1 MSNYPF
7 DLDKA
12 LAAWRRSLEYNRT
25 FTADDLDELEQ
36 HLRDQVAG
44 FVAQGLN
51 EKAAFAQAMREMGD
65 YGTAESEYRKVYWGK
80 LRHRGEVLRELMW
93 RFSMLKNYFKIAFRN
108 LRRQKGYSFINIAG
122 LMLGL
127 TCCLLIFQFVAFEY
141 SFDDFNEHAATI
153 YRVTETSARNNGDSN
168 TIAMS
173 PYAMGG
179 ALEEAVPEVVRYA
192 RIHPDYANPVI
203 SNPEQRDKAFEET
216 DALYVD
222 ASFLQMFS
230 YPLVAGEN
238 ALDEPGTMLL
248 SESAAR
254 RYFGEQNPIG
264 RTLKV
269 NGWMSDSYQITGV
282 LKDAPVN
289 SHLQFDFLMP
299 VGPLVQSGYSPDH
312 AWRLRNFM
320 TYVQLRPDARL
331 DEVERKFTDAWLANV
346 GEVYREGNIVAHLNA
361 QPLRDLH
368 LNNEVMVGALST
380 GSYRTVY
387 FFTLLGVVLFL
398 IALINYVNLATARA
412 LDRAREV
419 GVRKS
424 VGAQRG
430 QLVTQFLFESALTS
444 VIALMLAL
452 GATAVLRPVVNQL
465 TGAQLTLAVWVDPL
479 FWISCLVVFCVSTL
493 VAGLYPAF
501 VLSSFRPV
509 AALKGK
515 AGTFA
520 SRLWLR
526 KGLVVVQFA
535 ASMVLV
541 AGTVIVYNQLSYMRH
556 LDLGIDLEQVLT
568 VSGPRVLDEGVN
580 REGAISTFTQEVR
593 ALPGVQQTATS
604 AKLPGLGFNWYTSA
618 WLATADRSSAISG
631 TVARIDSS
639 FADLYGLTLIAG
651 EGFRNRSGSTP
662 QGTPMRV
669 IANALAVKALGF
681 ETPDEAVG
689 QLIRLGGD
697 ETEIVGVFKDFSWS
711 SAHNT
716 RENMFFEQ
724 TQSGLLV
731 SMKVNTASL
740 PQTLTAIEDIYTTLF
755 PGNPFRYTFADAQF
769 EQQYRTDQQFATLFG
784 LFASIAIVIACLGLF
799 GLAAFTATRRTK
811 EIGVRKVLGASVGGI
826 IGLLSKDFLQLV
838 GVAFVVAVP
847 IAYFLMNRWLADFA
861 YHIRIGLGVFLLTGA
876 LVLCI
881 ALATVSYQSIKA
893 ALADPVKSLR
903 HE

>member
-1 MSNYPF
+1 MSSYRF
-7 DLDKA
+7 DLDTA
-12 LAAWRRSLEYNRT
+12 LAAWRRSLEHNRT

-44 FVAQGLN
+44 FVAQGLS
-51 EKAAFAQAMREMGD
+51 EKAAFSQALREMGD
-65 YGTAESEYRKVYWGK
+65 YATAEAEYRKVYWGK
-80 LRHRGEVLRELMW
+80 RRHRGEVRHELTW
-93 RFSMLKNYFKIAFRN
+93 RGAMLKNYLKIAFRN

-122 LMLGL
+122 LTLGL
-127 TCCLLIFQFVAFEY
+127 MCCLLIFQFVAFEY
-141 SFDDFNEHAATI
+141 SFDDFNEHVSTI
-153 YRVTETSARNNGDSN
+153 YRVTETSARNAEDP
-168 TIAMS
+168 TTMAMS
-173 PYAMGG
+173 PYAMGP
-179 ALEEAVPEVVRYA
+179 ALAEEVPEVIRYA

-203 SNPEQRDKAFEET
+203 SNPEQPDKAFEET
-216 DALYVD
+216 EALYVD

-238 ALDEPGTMLL
+238 TLEEPGTMLL

-254 RYFGEQNPIG
+254 RYFGDQNPIG
-264 RTLKV
+264 KMLRV
-269 NGWMSDSYQITGV
+269 NGWISGEYRITGM
-282 LKDAPVN
+282 LKDTPVN

-299 VGPLVQSGYSPDH
+299 MVSLLQEGYSPDI
-312 AWRLRNFM
+312 AWRMHNFI
-320 TYVQLRPDARL
+320 TYVQLRPDAKL
-331 DEVERKFTDAWLANV
+331 TEVERKFTEVLLANK
-346 GEVYREGNIVAHLNA
+346 GEGYREGNIVAHLNA

-368 LNNEVMVGALST
+368 LNNDVLVGALTT

-419 GVRKS
+419 GVRKA

-444 VIALMLAL
+444 VIALALAM
-452 GATAVLRPVVNQL
+452 GATAVLRPIVNHLTGTQL
-465 TGAQLTLAVWVDPL
+465 TMAVWTNPL
-479 FWISCLVVFCVSTL
+479 FWISCLVVFGVSAL
-493 VAGLYPAF
+493 LAGLYPAF

-568 VSGPRVLDEGVN
+568 VSGPRVLEEGVN
-580 REGAISTFTQEVR
+580 QEGAINTFTQELH
-593 ALPGVQQTATS
+593 ALPGVLQMATS
-604 AKLPGLGFNWYTSA
+604 SKLPGTGFNWYTSV
-618 WLATADRSSAISG
+618 WRATADQSGAISG

-639 FADLYGLTLIAG
+639 FADLFGLTLVAG
-651 EGFRNRSGSTP
+651 EGFQNRSGTTP
-662 QGTPMRV
+662 EGTPTRV
-669 IANALAVKALGF
+669 IANESAVKAIGF
-681 ETPDEAVG
+681 ETPEEAVG

-697 ETEIVGVFKDFSWS
+697 EAQIVGVFKDFSWS
-711 SAHNT
+711 SAHTT

-724 TQSGLLV
+724 IQSGLLV
-731 SMKVNTASL
+731 SMKVNTNSL
-740 PQTLTAIEDIYTTLF
+740 PQTLASIENIYATLF

-769 EQQYRTDQQFATLFG
+769 DQQYRNDQQFATLFG
-784 LFASIAIVIACLGLF
+784 LFASMAIVIACLGLF

-811 EIGVRKVLGASVGGI
+811 EIGVRKVLGASVSGI
-826 IGLLSKDFLQLV
+826 IGLLSKDLLQLV
-838 GVAFVVAVP
+838 GMAFVVAVP
-847 IAYFLMNRWLADFA
+847 VAYFLMNRWLADFA
-861 YHIRIGLGVFLLTGA
+861 YHIHLGIGVFLLTGL
-876 LVLCI
+876 LVLFI

-893 ALADPVKSLR
+893 ALANPVKSLR
-903 HE
+903 YE